1 MNKQL
6 EKQADEAK
14 RVSLWSIMVADRE
27 KSFEEIFYF
36 LKIFYMFKT
45 FQSLNVSK

>member
-27 KSFEEIFYF
+27 KSIKEIFYQYT
-36 LKIFYMFKT
+36 LLLNKI
-45 FQSLNVSK
+45 VGI